1 MPTKART
8 SYAVALAA
16 VGLLCLVPMALDA
29 PQRPAAVA
37 AAYDRLN
44 DVQPHRGGAGL
55 SVFPTATTYDCTAG
69 FAVRSKSD
77 PRTVGMV
84 TAGHCF
90 TRNRILGSGNDAGGA
105 IDFGAVTVVKYQ
117 KNVPN
122 GTHDMELITGV
133 PSQTGPQTYAP
144 TLWVDPRVPSAMRVV
159 DTGAASLGDSLC
171 YSGMVTRANCGFT
184 VRTLTEGKSCSR
196 EPGHANDC
204 TIGLAEA
211 TKPVSTGPR
220 PGDSGSPVFKIE
232 NGNAVIVGMLVG
244 GDPSSDG
251 PPHRDAAVVFHTLQ
265 QIESPNGLNVSAL
278 TQSP

>member
-8 SYAVALAA
+8 GYAVALAA

-29 PQRPAAVA
+29 PQRPAAFAV
-37 AAYDRLN
+37 YDRLN

-69 FAVRSKSD
+69 FAVRSRSD

-90 TRNRILGSGNDAGGA
+90 TLNRVLGSGNDAGGA
-105 IDFGAVTVVKYQ
+105 IDFGAVTVVKYER
-117 KNVPN
+117 NVPN

-159 DTGAASLGDSLC
+159 GTGTASPGDSVC

-184 VRTLTEGKSCSR
+184 VQTLTGSKSCSR
-196 EPGHANDC
+196 EPGHTNDC

-211 TKPVSTGPR
+211 TKPVSSGPR

-244 GDPSSDG
+244 GDPSKDG
-251 PPHRDAAVVFHTLQ
+251 PPHQDAAVVFHTLR
-265 QIESPNGLNVSAL
+265 QIESPDGLNVRVL
-278 TQSP
+278 TQNP